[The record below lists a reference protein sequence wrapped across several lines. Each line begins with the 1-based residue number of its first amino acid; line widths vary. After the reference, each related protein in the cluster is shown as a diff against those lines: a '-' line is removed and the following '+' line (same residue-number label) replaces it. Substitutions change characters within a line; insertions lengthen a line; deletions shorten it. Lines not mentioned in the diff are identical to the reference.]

1 MPIERIEVFVT
12 DLPGRLQRQT
22 SSGAYD
28 TGPAGSL
35 LGKPVFV
42 KIFADGVVGYGQIR
56 PTAPGRFMADTV
68 HSIIGAVTDI
78 YGPRLIGKELAN
90 FELMWSMF
98 DRSLP
103 VNNNARALLDHALHD
118 ALGKQLGVPVY
129 ALLGGLAQPR
139 IPLEWSVSMADNVGT
154 MIEHCQRAIDEFGI
168 RVLCLK
174 AGGPKGA
181 RNDVDNFI
189 AVRKAIGYDVQ
200 LGMDPNCA
208 WSVHDAKRAVAV
220 LADHRLD
227 YLEQPIERR
236 DIPGMASIRAMAN
249 GVPLMADEA
258 CAGLQDAFALASAQ
272 AVDVFCIK
280 LYKMG
285 GLLQA
290 KKIAAVAQAANIM
303 VNMGGLAAFCQIEA
317 AAAAHFYASTALEHT
332 MPAGEFI
339 FGLGVIGPDPIV
351 GDSDFTIKDGH
362 TAAPNRPGLGI
373 AIDEDA
379 LRRHTLLSK
388 VVR

>member
-1 MPIERIEVFVT
+1 MAIDRIEIFVT
-12 DLPGRLQRQT
+12 DLPGRLQRRT

-28 TGPAGSL
+28 TGPKGSL
-35 LGKPVFV
+35 MGKPVFL
-42 KIFADGVVGYGQIR
+42 KLHADGVTGYGQIR

-68 HSIIGAVTDI
+68 HSIVGAISDV
-78 YGPRLIGKELAN
+78 YGPRLLGKELSDV
-90 FELMWSMF
+90 ELAWSMF

-118 ALGKQLGVPVY
+118 ALGKSLGVPVY
-129 ALLGGLAQPR
+129 KLLGGLAQAE
-139 IPLEWSVSMADNVGT
+139 IPLEWSVSMADHVGE
-154 MIEHCQRAIDEFGI
+154 MIEHCRRAIDEFGI

-174 AGGPKGA
+174 AGGPEGY
-181 RNDVDNFI
+181 RHDVDNFI

-200 LGMDPNCA
+200 IGMDPNCG
-208 WSVHDAKRAVAV
+208 WSVHDTKRAITI

-227 YLEQPIERR
+227 YLEQPVERR
-236 DIPGMASIRAMAN
+236 DLRGMASIRAMAR

-258 CAGLQDAFALASAQ
+258 VTSVQDAFALAAAE

-285 GLLQA
+285 GLRQA
-290 KKIAAVAQAANIM
+290 KKIAAVAESANLR

-317 AAAAHFYASTALEHT
+317 AAGAHFYASTPLEHT

-351 GDSDFTIKDGH
+351 GESDFTIRNG
-362 TAAPNRPGLGI
+362 TTRAPNRPGFGI
-373 AIDEDA
+373 TIDEDA
-379 LRRHTLLSK
+379 LKRHTLMSK
-388 VVR
+388 VVQ